1 MEKFGFIYKL
11 VDNTNGNEY
20 YGSTTRTVAQ
30 RVAGHRWNFKM
41 YDGRRCASCNILKNG
56 DWRYETV
63 EKFTYN
69 DKFELRNREQ
79 YYIENNECVNRQRAY
94 NSPGYNKQ
102 RAKELRNR
110 EQYYIQNNE
119 CVNKKRASNTY
130 RDKVKIFKKMQKA
143 FTCVESLDNI
153 TIPENIGELYNDY
166 MNCIRSRSKKIYD
179 FTKIQDVRNCMVGIG
194 RLLFGYSFYK
204 KVGKVD
210 KSVMVNGK
218 RKRTETIIYDYDMA
232 FIQLD
237 EGLEELQMQIDDIQ
251 CMIDFYHQH

>member
-1 MEKFGFIYKL
+1 MTKTGFIYKII
-11 VDNTNGNEY
+11 DNTNGNEY
-20 YGSTTRTVAQ
+20 YGSTAQ
-30 RVAGHRWNFKM
+30 SVNQRMTGHRSSLKAPSKH
-41 YDGRRCASCNILKNG
+41 RCASYAILKNG

-79 YYIENNECVNRQRAY
+79 YYIENNECVN
-94 NSPGYNKQ
+94 
-102 RAKELRNR
+102 
-110 EQYYIQNNE
+110 
-119 CVNKKRASNTY
+119 KKRASNTY
-130 RDKVKIFKKMQKA
+130 QDKVKIFKKMQKA

-153 TIPENIGELYNDY
+153 TIPENIDELYNDY